1 MQKDLKKIFGDHH
14 GLDEKSVG
22 FLVNALT
29 KSNLPGFD
37 YLEFKQSLAALNAMD
52 MEEQVAIKSAFA
64 TASTVGL
71 TKEKLLK
78 TAEHYKQIL
87 QSEKRQ
93 FDAALQKQIE
103 QRVKGKAAEVAKLKK
118 QVAEYQAKIEQLE
131 AQIAKSQETIDHADE
146 HINAAKAKIEST
158 RDNFE
163 HTLQSVVNEINKD
176 IENINKYL

>member
-14 GLDEKSVG
+14 GLDDKSIG
-22 FLVNALT
+22 FLVSALT

-37 YLEFKQSLAALNAMD
+37 YLEFKQSLGALSAMD
-52 MEEQVAIKSAFA
+52 MEESVAIKSAFA
-64 TASTVGL
+64 TAATVGL
-71 TKEKLLK
+71 TKDKLLK
-78 TAEHYKQIL
+78 TAEHYKTVL

-103 QRVKGKAAEVAKLKK
+103 ERIKGKATEVAKLKK
-118 QVAEYQAKIEQLE
+118 QVAEYRAKIEQLE

-146 HINAAKAKIEST
+146 HINAAKEKIEST